1 MFSVYQSAS
10 KCIQYISICFNM
22 EELNVCVY
30 VQCPVGLILG
40 LVGIESGLG
49 LKKSKRVG
57 S

>member
-1 MFSVYQSAS
+1 
-10 KCIQYISICFNM
+10 M

-57 S
+57 SQWK